1 MSLRKLLFGLW
12 LLCGQAIGATER
24 CDKFY
29 CSKEESTYC
38 MKRHNDT
45 VMVYNHKSCSENDVC
60 IVDSLFNGVCLLAGD
75 APAKYAYPGEPCAS
89 DAECPFGPKVCDL
102 EVGICRGFDQGS
114 KCKITA
120 DCNPE
125 YYCYRGACI
134 RTLGVGE
141 TCDDRSACGR
151 AGFCHFRDPHVGLG
165 RCIRYMSLGIGEQA
179 THGLTSPST
188 GEQVCKLR

>member
-1 MSLRKLLFGLW
+1 MKTQVLLASLW
-12 LLCGQAIGATER
+12 LVWGSVRPADR

-45 VMVYNHKSCSENDVC
+45 VMVYNYKSCSEHDVC

-75 APAKYAYPGEPCAS
+75 VPAKISYPGEPCANHT
-89 DAECPFGPKVCDL
+89 ECPFGPKFCDL
-102 EVGICRGFDQGS
+102 EVGVCRGFDQGS
-114 KCKITA
+114 KCKVTA

-134 RTLGVGE
+134 RTLNTGDPCE
-141 TCDDRSACGR
+141 DRSACGHTSH
-151 AGFCHFRDPHVGLG
+151 CHYTDPNLGVG
-165 RCIRYMSLGIGEQA
+165 RCIKFMSLGIGEQA
-179 THGLTSPST
+179 AHVLTSPST
-188 GEQVCKLR
+188 GESVCKQG